1 MPEPLF
7 YFFSLIVL
15 IFAVGVVVNRNPVA
29 SGLCLVA
36 SFIGL
41 AAIYVSLNAYFL
53 AAIQVL
59 VYAGAV
65 MVLFLFIIMLLDIKA
80 ETRRKLNR
88 TAVVGG
94 LGLVIGFLA
103 LVAGV
108 IGNFKGAQKRLVDA
122 PIDNA
127 SSDVVE
133 IGKMLFTNYTFHLQ
147 IVGVLLLVSTVGVV
161 VLSRREDRNASEN
174 QPKI

>member
-7 YFFSLIVL
+7 IFFALLTL
-15 IFAVGVVVNRNPVA
+15 IFGIGVVVNRNPVA
-29 SGLCLVA
+29 SGLCLVV

-53 AAIQVL
+53 GVIQVL

-80 ETRRKLNR
+80 ETRRKFNR

-94 LGLVIGFLA
+94 AAVTLGFLVLFA
-103 LVAGV
+103 NVLSSFKAGDKQMPA
-108 IGNFKGAQKRLVDA
+108 IGADKAEA
-122 PIDNA
+122 
-127 SSDVVE
+127 SDVVE
-133 IGKMLFTNYTFHLQ
+133 IGNLLFTNYTFHLQ
-147 IVGVLLLVSTVGVV
+147 IVGTLLLVASVGVV
-161 VLSRREDRNASEN
+161 VLSRREDRVPTPP
-174 QPKI
+174 Q